1 MKWLYELLLDNNTI
15 SNINFEDILNKEN
28 KTRLEENII
37 KLAFYLLMP
46 VDKLSLEEENLI
58 RNYTLNNEDIS
69 WYRKLFIYNLSKK
82 YNLPESVIDK
92 KLKLIAQ
99 TNNYDLFINN
109 FLLGKQKVL
118 YKDEY
123 RININKTK

>member
-1 MKWLYELLLDNNTI
+1 
-15 SNINFEDILNKEN
+15 
-28 KTRLEENII
+28 
-37 KLAFYLLMP
+37 MP

-109 FLLGKQKVL
+109 FLLGKLKVL
-118 YKDEY
+118 YKDED